1 MAIVSAKQTDV
12 SSFMTVSFAIVK
24 HKHEV
29 RGVNCEH

>member
-12 SSFMTVSFAIVK
+12 SSCMTVSFAIVK

-29 RGVNCEH
+29 RGVSCEH